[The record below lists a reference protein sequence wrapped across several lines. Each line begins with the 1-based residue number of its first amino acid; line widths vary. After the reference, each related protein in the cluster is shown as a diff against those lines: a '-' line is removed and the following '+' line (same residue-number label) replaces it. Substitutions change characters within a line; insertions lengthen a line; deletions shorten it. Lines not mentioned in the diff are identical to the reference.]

1 MQKIFGRA
9 GQPLLPQKVLSVAIV
24 TVAFCICAAAV
35 PAAVA
40 ASAEEGDRQ
49 PAEVF
54 THKVEKKLLP
64 LPDCKDAV
72 LLGAVKDFVAGF
84 YAGNADKNA
93 AFRRRR
99 HFITHNLAE
108 FSREI
113 LPIIK
118 QRRLAPYQ
126 ILLLT

>member
-24 TVAFCICAAAV
+24 TVAFCICAAAF

-64 LPDCKDAV
+64 LPDCKDLFLIPGV
-72 LLGAVKDFVAGF
+72 E
-84 YAGNADKNA
+84 
-93 AFRRRR
+93 
-99 HFITHNLAE
+99 ITSATPCFLAR
-108 FSREI
+108 S
-113 LPIIK
+113 K
-118 QRRLAPYQ
+118 
-126 ILLLT
+126 ILLPGFMPEMLIKMQHFAVGVIL

>member
-54 THKVEKKLLP
+54 THKVEKSCCRCRIVKTPCFLARSKILLP
-64 LPDCKDAV
+64 
-72 LLGAVKDFVAGF
+72 GF
-84 YAGNADKNA
+84 MPEM
-93 AFRRRR
+93 
-99 HFITHNLAE
+99 L
-108 FSREI
+108 
-113 LPIIK
+113 IK
-118 QRRLAPYQ
+118 CSISPSASFYNP
-126 ILLLT
+126 